1 MSFKRKWASTERSL
15 VTLRAGELAAT
26 PAQRA
31 LGAELGELT
40 RLLTDTEVPDETTE
54 RAGAVLYHYF
64 C

>member
-1 MSFKRKWASTERSL
+1 L
-15 VTLRAGELAAT
+15 VTLRCGPPPPT

-40 RLLTDTEVPDETTE
+40 RLLTDDAVPDETTE